1 MTMQDPTPTNSC
13 TLDHDGCIVC
23 SDAGIPVRV
32 VSIVGDDAVCEDGA
46 GNQTTIA
53 VDLVSPVREGETLL
67 THGGVAIAKVGQ
79 QDLMPET

>member
-1 MTMQDPTPTNSC
+1 MTMQHPTFTNSC

-32 VSIVGDDAVCEDGA
+32 VSIAGNDAVCEDQE
-46 GNQTTIA
+46 GNRTEIA
-53 VDLVSPVREGETLL
+53 IELVSPVRQGETLL
-67 THGGVAIAKVGQ
+67 THGGVAIARVGQ